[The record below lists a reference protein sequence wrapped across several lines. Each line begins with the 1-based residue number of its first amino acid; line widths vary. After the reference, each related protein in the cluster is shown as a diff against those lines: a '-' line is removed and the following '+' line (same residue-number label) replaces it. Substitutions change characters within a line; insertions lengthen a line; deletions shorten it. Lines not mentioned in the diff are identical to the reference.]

1 MSTLSPARFSL
12 VIATRRR
19 PDRLAAALASLA
31 ACRPG
36 PAELIVVDGD
46 EAQSARAVVEVHAKG
61 VAPAVVRYE
70 PAAPGLTR
78 QRNRGIDLAEG
89 DVVVFADDDVE
100 FTPDLFA
107 QLATAYADPSVAGAT
122 ARYDEPGLRRAGGAT
137 RWVRRLVAGRGAQ
150 GTMTAAGYPRR
161 LTDLEQERDIEF
173 MHGCLMSARREL
185 AASIRF
191 DEALSGYG
199 LAEDE
204 DFGYRLSRAGR
215 VRYVAGAR
223 VVHHADGIGSSRRHD
238 FNRQLVVNRAY
249 LFRKNFATSPGARAQ
264 FAAMVALLVGHRLA
278 HRSWAGARGLLA
290 GAREAWALRRVTPA
304 GPSAADAEALG
315 RP

>member
-1 MSTLSPARFSL
+1 MSALLPIRLSA
-12 VIATRRR
+12 VIATLGR
-19 PDRLAAALASLA
+19 PDRLASTLASLS
-31 ACRPG
+31 ACRPE

-46 EAQSARAVVEVHAKG
+46 DAQSARAVVEAHARA

-70 PAAPGLTR
+70 PSPPGLTR
-78 QRNRGIDLAEG
+78 QRNRGIDVAGG

-100 FTPDLFA
+100 FALDLFA
-107 QLATAYADPSVAGAT
+107 RLGSAYEDSAVVGAT
-122 ARYDEPGLRRAGGAT
+122 VRYDEPGRRRGGGASRWLRR
-137 RWVRRLVAGRGAQ
+137 VVAGRGAQ

-161 LTDLEQERDIEF
+161 ITDLDNERDIEF

-185 AASIRF
+185 AARVRF
-191 DEALSGYG
+191 DETLPGYA

-215 VRYVAGAR
+215 IRYVAGAR
-223 VVHHADGIGSSRRHD
+223 VIHHAAGIGSMHQHD

-249 LFRKNFATSPGARAQ
+249 LFRKNFASSPASRAQ
-264 FAAMVALLVGHRLA
+264 FAAIVALLAA
-278 HRSWAGARGLLA
+278 HRVLQGSWAGARGVLA
-290 GAREAWALRRVTPA
+290 GAREAWALRHVRPE
-304 GPSAADAEALG
+304 GPTATDAEALR